1 MVPDRYLDTTPMALH
16 LLASVMSFGIG
27 VARLNFLAGLH
38 ALSWCLTCE
47 TVVTLA
53 TSVRQAAQVAGP
65 YHL

>member
-1 MVPDRYLDTTPMALH
+1 MALH